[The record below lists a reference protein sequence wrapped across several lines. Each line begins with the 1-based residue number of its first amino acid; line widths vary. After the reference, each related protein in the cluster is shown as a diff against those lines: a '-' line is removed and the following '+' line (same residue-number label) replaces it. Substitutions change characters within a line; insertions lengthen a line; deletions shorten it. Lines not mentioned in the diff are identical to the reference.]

1 LIFVEKRT
9 DKDLLVKGIKSFLYT
24 IGAMFL
30 APVILYQ
37 AFKNQENVLF
47 WPVLIIGLLLAIFAI
62 YLGFRSVNIVIEAI
76 FGKKKQR

>member
-1 LIFVEKRT
+1 MRRT

-30 APVILYQ
+30 APTIIYQ

-47 WPVLIIGLLLAIFAI
+47 WPVLLVGLLLAILAI
-62 YLGFRSVNIVIEAI
+62 YLGFRSVKIVMDAV
-76 FGKKKQR
+76 FGKKNK